1 MFRSESSYDGVGMR
15 VPIGGVVVDVGS
27 GDTLAINN
35 DDTLSGL
42 RVPLSANRVT
52 VLRISTDTSIT
63 WKVYKPVFHG
73 LALLNYFN
81 YGIGFVI
88 DQLTGA
94 SATPEII
101 DRYSITTSS
110 VAPSVIADLDEK
122 YESEAGICG
131 PSSVVDATRRT
142 WVVVTSVR
150 AGFMGPETV
159 GLLPFFNSIHANIGI
174 RPLHFFEVS
183 YDYTSSSY
191 LGLGDIDDASVG
203 IHGVGLLLREPHT
216 GLFVRGTYGTAHV
229 AGLVNKNDPET
240 LQNVAGSVNCWSWGI
255 GYGGDWATIE
265 YRQFIVPS
273 GQTISGYEASGKFR
287 AGSLGVN
294 VFL

>member
-81 YGIGFVI
+81 IGIGFVI

-101 DRYSITTSS
+101 DRYSIATSS
-110 VAPSVIADLDEK
+110 VAPSVIAELDEK

-131 PSSVVDATRRT
+131 PSSVIDATRRT
-142 WVVVTSVR
+142 WLIVASAR
-150 AGFMGPETV
+150 FGGMGPTTEAV
-159 GLLPFFNSIHANIGI
+159 FFYNTLQASIGV

-191 LGLGDIDDASVG
+191 LGLGDIDDASVR

-216 GLFVRGTYGTAHV
+216 GLFVQGTYGSALV
-229 AGLVNKNDPET
+229 AGVASKFDQET
-240 LQNVAGSVNCWSWGI
+240 LQYVAGSVYCWSWGA
-255 GYGGDWATIE
+255 GYSGDWATLE
-265 YRQFIVPS
+265 YRQFIVPP
-273 GQTISGYEASGKFR
+273 GQTISGYEASGKLF
-287 AGSLGVN
+287 SFSFGVN
-294 VFL
+294 VFF